1 MVTGLGTSNEYI
13 SRDEG
18 IHTDFAIMLYK
29 HLKTGVEES
38 VAHSIISDAVMI
50 EKEFI
55 IDAIPCT
62 LIGMNK
68 DLMSQYIEYVAD
80 RMLIQI
86 GFNPIYN
93 VENPFPFME
102 RLSMESKTN
111 FFEKRNTE
119 YRMASGQ
126 TAVEKKFTLDDDF

>member
-1 MVTGLGTSNEYI
+1 
-13 SRDEG
+13 
-18 IHTDFAIMLYK
+18 
-29 HLKTGVEES
+29 
-38 VAHSIISDAVMI
+38 MI

-111 FFEKRNTE
+111 FFEKRNAE

-126 TAVEKKFTLDDDF
+126 TAVEKKFTLDDD